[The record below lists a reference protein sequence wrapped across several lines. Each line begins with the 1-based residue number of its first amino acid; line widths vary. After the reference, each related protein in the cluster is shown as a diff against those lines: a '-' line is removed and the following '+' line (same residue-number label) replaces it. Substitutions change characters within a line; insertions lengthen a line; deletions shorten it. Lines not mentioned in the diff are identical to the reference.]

1 MSETDKTQIEKSK
14 PFRFF
19 YLEGRKRFKASELAV
34 SEVMATL
41 SDLKWLREELEEKE
55 RCL

>member
-19 YLEGRKRFKASELAV
+19 YLKGWKRFKASEIAV
-34 SEVMATL
+34 SEVMTTL
-41 SDLKWLREELEEKE
+41 SDLRWLREELGET
-55 RCL
+55 